1 MPYRPLF
8 IDREEQIRREG
19 ARRPCEGF
27 FSYMARVIL
36 IFKKDNGELNVR
48 LKSLKI
54 DEGWE

>member
-1 MPYRPLF
+1 
-8 IDREEQIRREG
+8 
-19 ARRPCEGF
+19 
-27 FSYMARVIL
+27 MARVIL